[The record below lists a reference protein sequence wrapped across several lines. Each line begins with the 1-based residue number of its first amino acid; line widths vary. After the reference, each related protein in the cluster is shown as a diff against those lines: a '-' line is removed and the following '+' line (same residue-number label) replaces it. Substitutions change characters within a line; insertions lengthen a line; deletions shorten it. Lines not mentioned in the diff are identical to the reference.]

1 MKRFLLL
8 GAIAALLAACET
20 ASEIDA
26 IASGASGSSG
36 STTASSS
43 ASTSSTSD
51 GTTTSSSSGSSD
63 SSASSSTETGS
74 SSYSYDTDPKTA
86 LIKVGD
92 RVLFG
97 YDSSELDDDDRAILN
112 NQGKMELGRS
122 TANDSSGAWLQ
133 DLVIDASGNTGI
145 GTGSPASKFEV
156 YGGNSG
162 VNDVDRYIRFKAS
175 NGEKRFDFYVGG
187 TGNASSLGMYTSD
200 GTTKNVQISAGGTSY
215 FNAGNVGIGTTAPT
229 YKLHV
234 ASSNNVSIFEDTSD
248 ASGAAFIVFNRPSVF
263 SMGSITRNGSA
274 NSVSYNTGSDY
285 RLKED
290 LKDFNALDLVNNI
303 TAYDYKWKNT
313 EQRDYGF
320 VAHELQQTLPNVVTG
335 EKDGEKMQGVDYSK
349 IVPLLVKAI
358 QELEARIKILENK

>member
-63 SSASSSTETGS
+63 SSASSASSSTETGS

-112 NQGKMELGRS
+112 NQ
-122 TANDSSGAWLQ
+122 
-133 DLVIDASGNTGI
+133 
-145 GTGSPASKFEV
+145 SKFLNQNPSLKVTIQGHCDERGTRE
-156 YGGNSG
+156 YNL
-162 VNDVDRYIRFKAS
+162 AL
-175 NGEKRFDFYVGG
+175 GEKR
-187 TGNASSLGMYTSD
+187 ASSVKDYLISLGINSD
-200 GTTKNVQISAGGTSY
+200 RIS
-215 FNAGNVGIGTTAPT
+215 V
-229 YKLHV
+229 
-234 ASSNNVSIFEDTSD
+234 
-248 ASGAAFIVFNRPSVF
+248 
-263 SMGSITRNGSA
+263 
-274 NSVSYNTGSDY
+274 VSYGKERPQVLGSNKAAWSMN
-285 RLKED
+285 R
-290 LKDFNALDLVNNI
+290 
-303 TAYDYKWKNT
+303 
-313 EQRDYGF
+313 RS
-320 VAHELQQTLPNVVTG
+320 VTT
-335 EKDGEKMQGVDYSK
+335 
-349 IVPLLVKAI
+349 I
-358 QELEARIKILENK
+358 N

>member
-51 GTTTSSSSGSSD
+51 GTTSSSSSGSSD

-112 NQGKMELGRS
+112 NQ
-122 TANDSSGAWLQ
+122 
-133 DLVIDASGNTGI
+133 
-145 GTGSPASKFEV
+145 SKFLNQNPSLKVTIQGHCDERGTRE
-156 YGGNSG
+156 YNL
-162 VNDVDRYIRFKAS
+162 AL
-175 NGEKRFDFYVGG
+175 GEKR
-187 TGNASSLGMYTSD
+187 ASSVKDYLISLGINSER
-200 GTTKNVQISAGGTSY
+200 IS
-215 FNAGNVGIGTTAPT
+215 V
-229 YKLHV
+229 
-234 ASSNNVSIFEDTSD
+234 
-248 ASGAAFIVFNRPSVF
+248 
-263 SMGSITRNGSA
+263 
-274 NSVSYNTGSDY
+274 VSYGKERPQVLGSNKAAWSMN
-285 RLKED
+285 R
-290 LKDFNALDLVNNI
+290 
-303 TAYDYKWKNT
+303 
-313 EQRDYGF
+313 RS
-320 VAHELQQTLPNVVTG
+320 VTTI
-335 EKDGEKMQGVDYSK
+335 D
-349 IVPLLVKAI
+349 
-358 QELEARIKILENK
+358 

>member
-63 SSASSSTETGS
+63 SSASSATSATSASSSTETGS

-112 NQGKMELGRS
+112 NQ
-122 TANDSSGAWLQ
+122 
-133 DLVIDASGNTGI
+133 
-145 GTGSPASKFEV
+145 SKFLNQNPSLKVTIQGHCDERGTRE
-156 YGGNSG
+156 YNL
-162 VNDVDRYIRFKAS
+162 AL
-175 NGEKRFDFYVGG
+175 GEKR
-187 TGNASSLGMYTSD
+187 ASSVKDYLISLGINSER
-200 GTTKNVQISAGGTSY
+200 IS
-215 FNAGNVGIGTTAPT
+215 V
-229 YKLHV
+229 
-234 ASSNNVSIFEDTSD
+234 
-248 ASGAAFIVFNRPSVF
+248 
-263 SMGSITRNGSA
+263 
-274 NSVSYNTGSDY
+274 VSYGKERPQVLGSNKAAWSMN
-285 RLKED
+285 R
-290 LKDFNALDLVNNI
+290 
-303 TAYDYKWKNT
+303 
-313 EQRDYGF
+313 RS
-320 VAHELQQTLPNVVTG
+320 VTTI
-335 EKDGEKMQGVDYSK
+335 D
-349 IVPLLVKAI
+349 
-358 QELEARIKILENK
+358 